1 MKLFKEFV
9 DFIKKGDV
17 LDLAVGVVMG
27 TAFGKIVSALTESV
41 IMPIIGIV
49 VGKVNVSD
57 MMCHIGATEIP
68 YGAFLQ
74 AVIDFLFTALAIFI
88 MVKLIKRADERMKK
102 LAKIKEEEEPAPA
115 PEPSEEVKL
124 LTEIRDL
131 LNK

>member
-1 MKLFKEFV
+1 MKLFKEFA

-49 VGKVNVSD
+49 VGKVNVSE

-88 MVKLIKRADERMKK
+88 MIKLIKRADERMKK

>member
-1 MKLFKEFV
+1 MKLFKEFA